1 MKIKSKVLIY
11 APNIHTGGGIELLKQ
26 LVNEFDSQ
34 FDLNIDFRSSNI
46 DDLKSVNVN
55 YINANIFSR
64 LFAEWKLRKQSSK
77 YDVILCFSNLPPLL
91 KLDSK
96 VVLFLQNKLLI
107 SDKISKDFPFSQ
119 KLRLIIKRLWL
130 RLFIK
135 NVNRYVVQTDHMK
148 EAFYKSLG
156 KNSKVMVCP
165 FYDFVK
171 PNYSIDKTYDFIYIA
186 SGDPHKNHKT
196 LINAWVSLAKENC
209 YPILALTLDTNKYKS
224 LIEWCDKMR
233 IEYGLKIINLGWI
246 KNKNKLINSYFKSR
260 AMIYPSKIESFSIP
274 LIEANEYNI
283 PIIASELDYVRDVCN
298 PVETFNPNS
307 AKSISRSVKRFLG
320 VKHEL
325 VKVNSSKNFLN
336 EVLSNFKY

>member
-26 LVNEFDSQ
+26 LINEFDSQ
-34 FDLNIDFRSSNI
+34 FELNIDVRSKNI
-46 DDLKSVNVN
+46 DDLESVKVN
-55 YINANIFSR
+55 YINPNIFSR
-64 LFAEWKLRKQSSK
+64 LFAEWKLKKQSFK

-91 KLDSK
+91 KLDSR

-107 SDKISKDFPFSQ
+107 SNNSSNDFPFSQ

-233 IEYGLKIINLGWI
+233 IKYGLKIINLGWI
-246 KNKNKLINSYFKSR
+246 KNKNELINLYFQSR